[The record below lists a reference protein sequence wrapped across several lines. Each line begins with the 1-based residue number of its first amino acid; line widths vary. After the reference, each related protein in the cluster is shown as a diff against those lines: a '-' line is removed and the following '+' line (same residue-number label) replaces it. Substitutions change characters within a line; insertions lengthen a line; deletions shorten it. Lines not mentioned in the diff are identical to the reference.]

1 MSLSRTWVPQLLP
14 IQAQPKTVHLAQGSC
29 VSSSVVIIVKI
40 IVILI
45 IAIAVTCSFYPQ
57 QEYTKTPAVCNAIDM
72 FQTEYVGHPQANH
85 HLGAQLLLSG
95 FSSLISPLTLRE
107 DIHIYTYITV
117 TCWY

>member
-29 VSSSVVIIVKI
+29 VSSRNVVIIVKI

-45 IAIAVTCSFYPQ
+45 LTIAVTCSFYPQ

-72 FQTEYVGHPQANH
+72 FQTEYVGYPQANH

-107 DIHIYTYITV
+107 DTHKYILL
-117 TCWY
+117 